1 MTPVHH
7 TRCPSCPASTQ
18 HLLFHTGC
26 MLGGHGSQ
34 PCLNP
39 APYSPPLDACR
50 AGVDTSALL
59 VKSGLTL
66 LLVSRTNLEPALVFS
81 LAQIASALVTLLAY
95 AAFTGPEV
103 LRSLRS
109 MVSTPPCLVPE
120 QLRPALCLS
129 NSALPLYTKM
139 GKGPVI
145 SFCYTW
151 HVIFTCLCAFYCRTK
166 EGRPVL
172 SGAPR
177 SVKCC
182 GCRDCSR
189 SSR

>member
-1 MTPVHH
+1 M
-7 TRCPSCPASTQ
+7 SFQS
-18 HLLFHTGC
+18 
-26 MLGGHGSQ
+26 S
-34 PCLNP
+34 LNP
-39 APYSPPLDACR
+39 ASSLPGRMHAGGAWIPALPQPSTFSPSTPDACR

-81 LAQIASALVTLLAY
+81 LAQIAFALVTLLAY

>member
-1 MTPVHH
+1 
-7 TRCPSCPASTQ
+7 
-18 HLLFHTGC
+18 

-103 LRSLRS
+103 IRSLRS
-109 MVSTPPCLVPE
+109 TVSTPPCLVPE
-120 QLRPALCLS
+120 QLCPACVYKNGEGPGDIIMLNLACTSMLLCLLI
-129 NSALPLYTKM
+129 A
-139 GKGPVI
+139 GQRRKGP
-145 SFCYTW
+145 SF
-151 HVIFTCLCAFYCRTK
+151 L
-166 EGRPVL
+166 G
-172 SGAPR
+172 SQGA
-177 SVKCC
+177 
-182 GCRDCSR
+182 
-189 SSR
+189 